1 MSKSKTKNKETT
13 LEEVTEKTEQIEIKE
28 ESNLNEKTSEQ
39 EAKPKK
45 SAKVEFIRFLKFL
58 VFSCTAGVI
67 QFGSFTLLNEVA
79 HLSYWPSYLIALILS
94 IVYNFTVNRK
104 FTFKSANNI
113 PIAMSLVLA
122 YYAVFT
128 PLSTLWGDALTQKAH
143 WNEYIVLAGT
153 MVINFVTEFLWSRYV
168 VFRKSIDTNK
178 KKKKK
183 DKNLPADEKSEP
195 EQKEQETKK
204 EEVK

>member
-1 MSKSKTKNKETT
+1 MKKQETKIIEEKEFIESKSEDDKIEKKEKQKKNLKT
-13 LEEVTEKTEQIEIKE
+13 
-28 ESNLNEKTSEQ
+28 
-39 EAKPKK
+39 
-45 SAKVEFIRFLKFL
+45 EFIRFLKFL

-67 QFGSFTLLNEVA
+67 QFGTFTLLNEVA

-104 FTFKSANNI
+104 FTFKSTNNI
-113 PIAMSLVLA
+113 PIAMTLVLA

-168 VFRKSIDTNK
+168 VFKKSIDTNK
-178 KKKKK
+178 SKKKKIK
-183 DKNLPADEKSEP
+183 
-195 EQKEQETKK
+195 QRT
-204 EEVK
+204 